1 MQKTAKHKR
10 VWYILLLS
18 FFIFVNQNIL
28 RLSHQ
33 VLTVVVAW
41 LYHGCSMVV
50 AGCRTSV
57 GMRLARIISSGPVW
71 NPALYL
77 WEVCPALF
85 EKLHTQTGWPTQDL
99 NHSKLSVKRVAV
111 AKEGAKGRGS
121 RLHAVRSKNQL
132 SALLSVSRKVLGVRW
147 LSVVQ
152 SRKRADRQSVSSGN
166 DYLSYSQDRK
176 WLSLHLL
183 FSK

>member
-1 MQKTAKHKR
+1 MPCQATRHTPAAVHCVLLHFVVLYTCTHTHSLVLRPWITAFG
-10 VWYILLLS
+10 L
-18 FFIFVNQNIL
+18 
-28 RLSHQ
+28 
-33 VLTVVVAW
+33 
-41 LYHGCSMVV
+41 
-50 AGCRTSV
+50 

-77 WEVCPALF
+77 WEVCPSLF

-99 NHSKLSVKRVAV
+99 NHSKLSMKRVAV
-111 AKEGAKGRGS
+111 AKEGTKERGS

-147 LSVVQ
+147 LSAVQ

-176 WLSLHLL
+176 WLSHHLL